1 MMKFVII
8 VLLFVAV
15 IVALIYVAQLIFGSN
30 EKPTKSSLSDL
41 KLEVDETTTK
51 YKETKEKVET
61 VGKEVD
67 DMKEN
72 LKNS

>member
-1 MMKFVII
+1 MVKLLIFILLTLGVI
-8 VLLFVAV
+8 LT
-15 IVALIYVAQLIFGSN
+15 LIYVAQLIFGSN

>member
-1 MMKFVII
+1 MKFLII
-8 VLLFVAV
+8 VLLILGV
-15 IVALIYVAQLIFGSN
+15 ILTLIYVAQLIFGDN
-30 EKPTKSSLSDL
+30 EKHPKSSVSDL
-41 KLEVDETTTK
+41 QLEVDETTTK

>member
-1 MMKFVII
+1 MIKLLIFILLTLGVI
-8 VLLFVAV
+8 LT
-15 IVALIYVAQLIFGSN
+15 LIYVAQLIFGSN
-30 EKPTKSSLSDL
+30 EKSSKNSLSDL